1 MAITVVIIED
11 EQPAAR
17 RLKRMAEALQL
28 NVIVLLHSVDEAI
41 NWFNTNPHPDLIFL
55 DIQLSDGL
63 SFEIFEVVTIKSS
76 IIFTTAFDKY
86 ALKAFKLNSVD
97 YLLKPIDQDELAFA
111 IKQFRQKG
119 DKQLQ
124 GLQFDIEQI
133 KKILV
138 NPSDRKFK
146 TRFTIKIGQRLKIIP
161 IEEVV
166 CFFSENKGTYLHTNQ
181 NRSYL
186 IEGTLEQLELL
197 IDASKY
203 FRVNRTFLVNIEM
216 IKDIISYTNNRL
228 KLDIQHLDSEP
239 IIVSREKV
247 KDFKDWLEK

>member
-28 NVIVLLHSVDEAI
+28 NVVVLLHSVDKAI
-41 NWFNTNPHPDLIFL
+41 NWFNTNIHPDLIFL

-63 SFEIFEVVTIKSS
+63 SFEIFEAVTIKSS
-76 IIFTTAFDKY
+76 IIFTTAFDEY

-97 YLLKPIDQDELAFA
+97 YLLKPIDEDELTFA
-111 IKQFRQKG
+111 VKQFMQKEN
-119 DKQLQ
+119 KQLQ

-138 NPSDRKFK
+138 NPLDRKFK

-161 IEEVV
+161 IDEVV

-186 IEGTLEQLELL
+186 IDNTLENLELI
-197 IDASKY
+197 IDNSKY
-203 FRVNRTFLVNIEM
+203 FRVNRTFLVKIET
-216 IKDIISYTNNRL
+216 IKEITAYTNNRL
-228 KLDIQHLDSEP
+228 KIDIQHFDREP

-247 KDFKDWLEK
+247 KDFKDWIEK

>member
-1 MAITVVIIED
+1 MAISVVIVED

-28 NVIVLLHSVDEAI
+28 DVVALLHSVVEAL
-41 NWFNTNPHPDLIFL
+41 NWFNTNQHPDLIFL

-63 SFEIFEVVTIKSS
+63 SFEIFEAIPIKSA
-76 IIFTTAFDKY
+76 IIFTTAFDEY

-97 YLLKPIDQDELAFA
+97 YLLKPIDEDELAFA
-111 IKQFRQKG
+111 VKQFQQKEN
-119 DKQLQ
+119 KQLQ

-133 KKILV
+133 KRLLI
-138 NPSDRKFK
+138 NPLDRKFK

-186 IEGTLEQLELL
+186 IEGTLEQIELL
-197 IDASKY
+197 IDCSKY
-203 FRVNRTFLVNIEM
+203 FRVNRTFLVQLEA
-216 IKDIISYTNNRL
+216 IKDIITYTNNRL
-228 KLDIQHLDSEP
+228 KIDIQHFDKET

-247 KDFKDWLEK
+247 KDFKEWLAK